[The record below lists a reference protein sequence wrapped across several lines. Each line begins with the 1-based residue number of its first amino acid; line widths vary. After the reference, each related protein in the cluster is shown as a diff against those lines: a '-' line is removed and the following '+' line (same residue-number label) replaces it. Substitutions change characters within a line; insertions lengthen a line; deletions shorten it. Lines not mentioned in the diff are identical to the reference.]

1 MQYKILWKPDP
12 ELIKKSQMRQYME
25 FVNAYSGTKFKTYD
39 ELWRWSVENIRAFW
53 GTFWHYSGI
62 KYSDDFKEVVDDPK
76 KMPGAKWFPGARLN
90 FAENLLQRRDDH
102 PAIIFRGENGYT
114 RIFSFREL
122 YEETHRV
129 AEGLKRLGV
138 VKGDRIG
145 AFMPNIPETV
155 IAMLA
160 TASLGAIWSST
171 SPDFGIKG
179 VLDRFSQIEPKVI
192 FSVDGYLYNGKHF
205 DSQEKLRGILGELPT
220 IEHVVMVDF
229 TGKPDLES
237 IPNALSWESLAL
249 PVEGEMNFVQLPF
262 DHPLYIMYS
271 SGTTGLP
278 KSIVHSAGGT
288 LIQHLKEL
296 KLHCDVRPDDIVFY
310 FTTCGWMMW
319 NWFVSSLALGATIVC
334 FDGNPFYPGPD
345 ALIKMADELKITL
358 FGTSAKYIASLQQA
372 GVAPKN
378 ISATPVVETQNI
390 AETPV
395 VETQNISATP
405 VVETQ
410 NISATPV
417 VETQNIASLQY
428 DSLRTITS
436 TGSPLSDESFDYIYN
451 EWKTDVQLSSIS
463 GGTDIIS
470 CFMLGC
476 PILPVYRGE
485 IQCRGLGM
493 DVDCFDDNGNP
504 VIDRQG
510 ELVCKSPFPSMPIY
524 FWNDPDGKKYHSA
537 YFENFPGIWCHGDYM
552 VLSPHGG
559 ITMLGRSDATLNPG
573 GVRIGTAEI
582 YRVVE
587 NMEEI
592 EDSVVVGQ
600 QFEGDERVV
609 LFVKMKTGFELSEDL
624 LKKIRANIRQQCSP
638 RHVPAVILTTPD
650 VPYTINGK
658 KVEVAIK
665 KLIHGQEVK
674 NQDALR
680 NPECLEYFK
689 LVVIG

>member
-1 MQYKILWKPDP
+1 MEYKRLWTPDP
-12 ELIKKSQMRQYME
+12 DLAIRSQMYQYMQ
-25 FVNAYSGTKFKTYD
+25 FVNEYSDKHFKTYD
-39 ELWRWSVENIRAFW
+39 ELHGWSVKNIRAFW

-62 KYSDDFKEVVDDPK
+62 KFSIDFDQVVDDPK
-76 KMPGAKWFPGARLN
+76 KMPGASWFQGARLN

-102 PAIIFRGENGYT
+102 PAIILRGENGYT
-114 RIFSFREL
+114 RTFSFLEL
-122 YEETHRV
+122 YQETHRV

-138 VKGDRIG
+138 TKGDRIG
-145 AFMPNIPETV
+145 AFMPNIPETI

-160 TASLGAIWSST
+160 AASLGAIWSST

-179 VLDRFSQIEPKVI
+179 VLDRFSQIEPKII
-192 FSVDGYLYNGKHF
+192 FAADGYFYNGKHF

-237 IPNALSWESLAL
+237 IPNAISWESLAI
-249 PVEGEMNFVQLPF
+249 PVEGDMTFVQLPF

-296 KLHCDVRPDDIVFY
+296 KLHCDVRPDDVVFY

-319 NWFVSSLALGATIVC
+319 NWFISSLALGATIVC
-334 FDGNPFYPGPD
+334 FDGNPFYPAPD
-345 ALIKMADELKITL
+345 VLIRLADELKFTL

-372 GVAPKN
+372 GVKPKDF
-378 ISATPVVETQNI
+378 SSFP
-390 AETPV
+390 
-395 VETQNISATP
+395 
-405 VVETQ
+405 
-410 NISATPV
+410 
-417 VETQNIASLQY
+417 
-428 DSLRTITS
+428 SLRAITS
-436 TGSPLSDESFDYIYN
+436 TGSPLADESFEYIYN
-451 EWKTDVQLSSIS
+451 EWKSNVQLSSIS

-493 DVDCFDDNGNP
+493 DVDCFDENGNS
-504 VIDRQG
+504 ITDKQG
-510 ELVCKSPFPSMPIY
+510 ELVCKSAFPSMPIY

-537 YFENFPGIWCHGDYM
+537 YFESFSGIWCHGDYM

-559 ITMLGRSDATLNPG
+559 VTMLGRSDATLNPG
-573 GVRIGTAEI
+573 GVRIGTSEI

-600 QFEGDERVV
+600 QFEGDERVI
-609 LFVKMKTGFELSEDL
+609 LFVKMKPGFELNEDL
-624 LKKIRANIRQQCSP
+624 QKKIRTNIRSQCSP
-638 RHVPAVILTTPD
+638 RHVPAVILGTPD

-658 KVEVAIK
+658 KVEVAVK

-680 NPECLEYFK
+680 NAECLEHFRTVK
-689 LVVIG
+689 L